1 MTFEEKIKE
10 KTILIYATEYVRLDD
25 ILALLKDYLIMRM
38 QGATC
43 LSGEKA
49 VEEVLEWMHGRT
61 AVDKQKLREFA
72 ELLKNR
78 PQMDEQGIVWRDKD
92 HMFKLDYKQEFETY
106 FELLEKRFHEFA
118 EALK

>member
-1 MTFEEKIKE
+1 MTLVEKIKE

-38 QGATC
+38 QGATY

-49 VEEVLEWMHGRT
+49 VEEVVEWMHGKT
-61 AVDKQKLREFA
+61 VVDKQKLHEFA

-78 PQMDEQGIVWRDKD
+78 SINYMHHSEIDA
-92 HMFKLDYKQEFETY
+92 F
-106 FELLEKRFHEFA
+106 FELLEKKFRE
-118 EALK
+118 LKEK